1 MSSNIVSFNNLSFS
15 FEDKD
20 KNEYVEVYN
29 NVVILSS
36 NTNKFKI
43 NDFIE
48 QISVNIIFTD
58 NNISFKI
65 VFEHFDGTPY

>member
-1 MSSNIVSFNNLSFS
+1 LIE
-15 FEDKD
+15 FED
-20 KNEYVEVYN
+20 KNEYIEVYN

-48 QISVNIIFTD
+48 QISVIINITD
-58 NNISFKI
+58 NNISFRI
-65 VFEHFDGTPY
+65 FFEHFDGTPY